1 MWPTDMDEVTVHE
14 EDSGTNELARRLGA
28 YASARLAPDRI
39 AVTRMRSSVI
49 EEARMH
55 VIDARL
61 SGRRTGRRR
70 LAAFAIA
77 AALTIGGAASVAAA
91 SNAGGPLYPVRI
103 WLETAGLSPDESTRA
118 LERLHQVDAR
128 VLELERAVSAGDQNA
143 VAAAIDA
150 YRNAVAAAVDEAETG
165 PDNDRLETLKAALG
179 LHLVVLERL
188 WHRGPDK
195 ATEAIGH
202 AIDASHKAVDRIDAP
217 KPNKD
222 KGGGGSNEGN
232 AASTPAPSSR
242 RLSGPT
248 DAPPATSTPG
258 SQDEGG
264 QGH

>member
-1 MWPTDMDEVTVHE
+1 MDEVTVHE
-14 EDSGTNELARRLGA
+14 EHPGTDELERRLGA

-55 VIDARL
+55 VLDARL
-61 SGRRTGRRR
+61 SRRRNGRRR
-70 LAAFAIA
+70 LVALAMAAT
-77 AALTIGGAASVAAA
+77 LTIGGAAGVAAG

-103 WLETAGLSPDESTRA
+103 WLETAAMSPDQSTRA

-128 VLELERAVSAGDQNA
+128 VLDLERAASAGDQNA

-150 YRNAVAAAVDEAETG
+150 YRAAVATAVEEAETG

-188 WHRGPDK
+188 WHRVPDK
-195 ATEAIGH
+195 AMEAIGH

-217 KPNKD
+217 KGNKD
-222 KGGGGSNEGN
+222 KGGSGSNEGGAGPTPVPSSLRLPRPTADPS
-232 AASTPAPSSR
+232 AASPS
-242 RLSGPT
+242 
-248 DAPPATSTPG
+248 G
-258 SQDEGG
+258 SQDESG

>member
-1 MWPTDMDEVTVHE
+1 MDEGTVHE
-14 EDSGTNELARRLGA
+14 EHPGTDELERRLGA

-39 AVTRMRSSVI
+39 AVSRMRASVI
-49 EEARMH
+49 EEARMR
-55 VIDARL
+55 VLDARL
-61 SGRRTGRRR
+61 SRRRKGRRR
-70 LAAFAIA
+70 LVAFAMA
-77 AALTIGGAASVAAA
+77 AALTVGGAASVAAA

-103 WLETAGLSPDESTRA
+103 WLETAALSPDESTRA

-128 VLELERAVSAGDQNA
+128 VLDLERAVSAGDQNA

-150 YRNAVAAAVDEAETG
+150 YRNAVTAAVDEAETG
-165 PDNDRLETLKAALG
+165 PDHDRLETLKAALG

-188 WHRGPDK
+188 WHRVPDR
-195 ATEAIGH
+195 AMEAIGH

-222 KGGGGSNEGN
+222 KGGGAPAEGN
-232 AASTPAPSSR
+232 AASTPAPSAK
-242 RLSGPT
+242 LSGPT
-248 DAPPATSTPG
+248 YNPAATSVSG

>member
-1 MWPTDMDEVTVHE
+1 MDEVAVHE
-14 EDSGTNELARRLGA
+14 EHPGTDELERRLGA

-39 AVTRMRSSVI
+39 AVSRMRSSVI
-49 EEARMH
+49 EEARMR
-55 VIDARL
+55 VLDARL
-61 SGRRTGRRR
+61 SRRRNSRRR
-70 LAAFAIA
+70 LVAFAMA
-77 AALTIGGAASVAAA
+77 ATLTIGGAASVAAA

-103 WLETAGLSPDESTRA
+103 WLETAALSPDESTRA

-128 VLELERAVSAGDQNA
+128 VLDLERAASAGDANA

-165 PDNDRLETLKAALG
+165 PDHDRLETLKAALG

-188 WHRGPDK
+188 WHRVPDK
-195 ATEAIGH
+195 AMEAIGH

-222 KGGGGSNEGN
+222 KGGGAPVDGKE
-232 AASTPAPSSR
+232 ASTPAPASQ
-242 RLSGPT
+242 LPGPT
-248 DAPPATSTPG
+248 DAPAATSTSR